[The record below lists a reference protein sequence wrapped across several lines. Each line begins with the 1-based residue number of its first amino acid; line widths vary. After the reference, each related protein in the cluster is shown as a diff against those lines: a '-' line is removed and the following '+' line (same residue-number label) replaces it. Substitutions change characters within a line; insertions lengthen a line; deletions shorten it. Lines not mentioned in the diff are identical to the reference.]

1 MTAFFFSSLMDAD
14 IELEGYTQTGRDE
27 DRERESCILSSVLR
41 RWLHNPEIWCGLIDD
56 LLRFR
61 YIVHEG
67 SRLSFSIVSVVQVAP
82 LYTEQP
88 TYAAGQSLLWSRTS
102 PWILV
107 IVTGI
112 GNTQVNMAGADIQ
125 IRLQEAIRELSLS
138 TWGVSARLL
147 VLIFEGLPLIQ
158 IFFTSTDI
166 ATKVRV

>member
-1 MTAFFFSSLMDAD
+1 MTAFFSSLIDAD

-41 RWLHNPEIWCGLIDD
+41 RWLHNSEIWCGLIDD

-88 TYAAGQSLLWSRTS
+88 TYAAGQSLLWSR
-102 PWILV
+102 I
-107 IVTGI
+107 TGI

-147 VLIFEGLPLIQ
+147 VLIFEGLPLIR